1 MLRATLKMLV
11 AMIAVTLTLAS
22 LSLSFLT
29 CKLQKLAE

>member
-1 MLRATLKMLV
+1 MLRAMLKMLV

-22 LSLSFLT
+22 PSLSFLT